1 MRILRDIAA
10 PSQRFF
16 DFISENL
23 FLLLLIVGAVAA
35 VTVVLIMLLKKKK
48 GKEGDRK

>member
-16 DFISENL
+16 DFIGENL
-23 FLLLLIVGAVAA
+23 FLILGVVAVVAA
-35 VTVVLIMLLKKKK
+35 VTVVLIVLLKKKK
-48 GKEGDRK
+48 RGGK